1 MTGSILIIQIVEA
14 RNLQGIRAAYA
25 EVNFDNTDRQRTQPK
40 ESADSVIW
48 NEKLTFDVVR
58 GNEVALISAHNASTR
73 TTIGTATYNLK
84 DYPLSE
90 LSQEL
95 WLPLMTKDMKEVGQV
110 MLIVQWIQSRV
121 KHLAIRLDHL
131 NAEIDETQKELEFYK
146 TKLEILHCK
155 L

>member
-25 EVNFDNTDRQRTQPK
+25 EVNFDSTDRQRTQPK
-40 ESADSVIW
+40 ENADSVIW

-73 TTIGTATYNLK
+73 TTIGTATYNLR
-84 DYPLSE
+84 DYPVSE

-95 WLPLMTKDMKEVGQV
+95 WLPLMAKDMKEVGQV
-110 MLIVQWIQSRV
+110 KLIVQWIQSRV

-131 NAEIDETQKELEFYK
+131 DAEINEAQKELEFYK

-155 L
+155 F